1 MVARDKARLD
11 VFWIKDER
19 LEDAAGLGDPD
30 AIALEIVED
39 LQAALAEFAEIAA
52 DLAPGGRA
60 D

>member
-1 MVARDKARLD
+1 MARDKARLD

-39 LQAALAEFAEIAA
+39 VRAALEVFAEIAA
-52 DLAPGGRA
+52 ALAPAGRVA
-60 D
+60 